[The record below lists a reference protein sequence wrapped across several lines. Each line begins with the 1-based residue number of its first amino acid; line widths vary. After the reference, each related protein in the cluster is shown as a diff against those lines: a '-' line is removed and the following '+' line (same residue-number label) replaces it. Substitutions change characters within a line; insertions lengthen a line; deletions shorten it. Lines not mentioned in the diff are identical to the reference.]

1 MTRNFRIEQTSS
13 VGSSGSLMPI
23 TRDSNV
29 FMQSD
34 TGSMGTSRKDL
45 LMTNQELAQA
55 NQRLQGKV
63 QKLTSAYQAVEQ
75 QNVSLRDRCLK
86 LQNRVDELKSFLAS
100 IKVET
105 FSRDGVREYFFHVD
119 GRGTASASNAADRGT
134 PVRGGLLP

>member
-1 MTRNFRIEQTSS
+1 MTRNFRLEQTSS
-13 VGSSGSLMPI
+13 VGSSASSMSI
-23 TRDSNV
+23 ARDSSI

-34 TGSMGTSRKDL
+34 TGSMGASRKDL

-100 IKVET
+100 IKV
-105 FSRDGVREYFFHVD
+105 R
-119 GRGTASASNAADRGT
+119 AC
-134 PVRGGLLP
+134 L